1 MLTCTSSAPDFG
13 GDIACYLS
21 ATTSETFGTW
31 LMTAAHSR
39 VRVVLAARRLPHM
52 KPLIQFLIQPRI
64 QSHSQ
69 PRIQP
74 RIQPTSN
81 PTFSPASSSAEEL
94 LTAPAD
100 TQKQRRLQLAQS
112 RQRNP
117 KKCSLPLAAWLLKH
131 PPGAV

>member
-1 MLTCTSSAPDFG
+1 MLTCTSSAPYFG

-31 LMTAAHSR
+31 LVTAAHSR

-52 KPLIQFLIQPRI
+52 KPLIQFLIQ
-64 QSHSQ
+64 S
-69 PRIQP
+69 
-74 RIQPTSN
+74 TSN

-100 TQKQRRLQLAQS
+100 TQKQRR
-112 RQRNP
+112 
-117 KKCSLPLAAWLLKH
+117 
-131 PPGAV
+131 